1 MTEFYFS
8 LDNLDLV
15 SRIPNYCGEY
25 YYDEDTNSCYRDG
38 KGYILNDNG
47 IAVSKGVWTKGVKER
62 TTILANGWQIIK
74 EDCLTVD
81 LEIENIV
88 ISVSKYENESY
99 LDLNKYKKSVTIE
112 IEQFQ

>member
-1 MTEFYFS
+1 M
-8 LDNLDLV
+8 
-15 SRIPNYCGEY
+15 
-25 YYDEDTNSCYRDG
+25 
-38 KGYILNDNG
+38 
-47 IAVSKGVWTKGVKER
+47 WTKGVKER
-62 TTILANGWQIIK
+62 TTILTNGWQIIK
-74 EDCLTVD
+74 EYCLTVD

>member
-1 MTEFYFS
+1 M
-8 LDNLDLV
+8 
-15 SRIPNYCGEY
+15 
-25 YYDEDTNSCYRDG
+25 
-38 KGYILNDNG
+38 
-47 IAVSKGVWTKGVKER
+47 WTKGVEER
-62 TTILANGWQIIK
+62 TTILTNGWQIIK